1 MTSSLRAKVREI
13 SQEALRRMEADAS
26 IAMLELSANFR
37 KHVNRNLR
45 DMAILMATPRPE
57 DADWRRRLHELSRDL
72 QGVGGSFDYGLLI
85 TIAEVMSRTIKSE
98 ALPSERK
105 LQRRLRGQIDRF
117 ALQRHAIRASARHR
131 NLRLDQFHDRSSGP
145 SDFAQGIVRVG
156 E

>member
-37 KHVNRNLR
+37 KHVNHDLR

-57 DADWRRRLHELSRDL
+57 EADWRKRLHELSRDL

-85 TIAEVMSRTIKSE
+85 TIAEVMSRTIKDE

-105 LQRRLRGQIDRF
+105 LQRRLTAYQM
-117 ALQRHAIRASARHR
+117 ALNAIISFDLQGDGGHDGRALLSA
-131 NLRLDQFHDRSSGP
+131 LRITSP
-145 SDFAQGIVRVG
+145 AA
-156 E
+156 